1 MNYKRLGEKIK
12 KERLINGLTQA
23 KLAEKV
29 EISPTFLG
37 QIERGERVPSLE
49 TVVNIAMTL
58 NISIDGL
65 LFEIELSDAAIIS
78 ELSLALSKIRSSE
91 KLLLIDIIRCFGLTS
106 IDWTEK
112 VEQR

>member
-12 KERLINGLTQA
+12 KDRLANSLTQA

-49 TVVNIAMTL
+49 TVVNIAITL
-58 NISIDGL
+58 NITIDGL
-65 LFEIELSDAAIIS
+65 LCESELSDAAVIS
-78 ELSLALSKIRSSE
+78 ELSKMSNSE
-91 KLLLIDIIRCFGLTS
+91 KTLLIDIIRCFLNRTS
-106 IDWTEK
+106 N
-112 VEQR
+112 QNS